1 MKKLKIFLLIS
12 LFVLPIVVFGADINL
27 VKINPNVPPGTSAN
41 DPGGIVASFYQF
53 ALIFSG
59 VLAFA
64 VIVYAGIRYA
74 LAAGNP
80 SGQSDAKQW
89 IYSALIGLLLLA
101 GGGIILNIVNDDIF
115 KFDNGTLVVPGIDS
129 LRKVDKITGDQDD
142 NLSTPIYGCTDQ
154 EPQPNGTPITILRCN
169 QSPTCEGIIGR
180 CSGGVCSPITN
191 PTERARCV
199 YN

>member
-27 VKINPNVPPGTSAN
+27 VKINPNIPPGTSAN

-64 VIVYAGIRYA
+64 VIVYAGIRYT

-101 GGGIILNIVNDDIF
+101 GGGIILNIVNEDIF

-129 LRKVDKITGDQDD
+129 LKKVEKTDSSNDQSTNPADTGQPED
-142 NLSTPIYGCTDQ
+142 NPNPDPVRSCIGVR
-154 EPQPNGTPITILRCN
+154 NGTKCMTEQCAPLGGECSNSMCN
-169 QSPTCEGIIGR
+169 CI
-180 CSGGVCSPITN
+180 
-191 PTERARCV
+191 
-199 YN
+199 